1 MALFQFNPSGDWLN
15 DGWKIIGGL
24 TELWRVLSD
33 TGTGNYISAPGSKA
47 GAAVTFPMDTQQ
59 VPDGA
64 IITSVTVKM
73 KVGLGGAPALAQ
85 LPPGVA
91 PSITVAVAAQD
102 NTSRY
107 MTRTIFPTSTP
118 TEYEIA
124 TYQRD
129 ALGLAWDVHRLNN
142 LLCRIFSYVGISD
155 IIRVFALWLD
165 IKYRL
170 RPTIA
175 ITSPTGTVTTPS
187 PTISW
192 QYSQADGDMQK
203 TVEYKLFT
211 AEQVAK
217 VSFNPETATP
227 VFAQTLQG
235 DLSSVLLPTSINS
248 NSYWVYMR
256 ATSSFGARSVWVGRP
271 FTVVGPSPGIPGVDD
286 PNDALG
292 SAVVTVVPDSE
303 SGSASLHLRNTSN
316 MLSAQEADAESP
328 FDGHTFSTTNATIV
342 REPVVSFPGGTAS
355 WKVTA
360 TAAGAAQVVTDYIEI
375 ESPLPMTARSQ
386 FRAATSGRNCRVV
399 MRFYDDDYAEVGTAM
414 TGSSVAD
421 STGTWTEAEVHGD
434 SPAGAVYTRVT
445 FEILGAA
452 AGEVHNLDH
461 LGVSYGLN
469 TPWSDGSHASRNL
482 LSAYISTAE
491 GTQIGGEFWTPDA
504 ASTVVTAAA
513 PATGTGSSGST
524 CYKMTYNGLN
534 PSIGY
539 RGEGTAWTSPTTG
552 ANYTLNKPT
561 AVVTGDLM
569 LAFVTSTESGTIT
582 PPAGWSLVNQSRV
595 DDGTTDMALYV
606 LKRTATAS
614 EPVSWS
620 DGFLS
625 VQSARRS
632 AVVVAYSGASDI
644 LTDTQASTAADTPM
658 YLSTPTLNNTD
669 PNGWRVS
676 AFAVSDNAPTGT
688 APAALTANRQ
698 NPTLLP
704 SISYVGAG
712 TPWGTNGTF
721 NGFTIN
727 KPTGVKTGDVIVATV
742 GFIGKNA
749 TITPPAGWTL
759 RSQATA
765 DNTQA
770 GPYTLAV
777 LYRAAGASEPA
788 SWSGTVSGGTLYRT
802 IMVQST
808 AYRNVDTTAP
818 FLNSGIRTM
827 LNGNTVTTGQAANTN
842 SLGWRIAAFGGL
854 SEAGNSFGTTN
865 EAVERVDSYTS
876 YSVLFGGK
884 AGNTVAMH
892 DSNGPVSTG
901 TYERYAY
908 AANQLY
914 AGVGFLGILKPVGST
929 ASVADEKKRVT
940 ATIGASNPYTALSV
954 FDSDG
959 ISATGAQ
966 SMTGTWTAS
975 SGTDKN
981 SMAGWFGILKP
992 AQAQTQGYATA
1003 MMNRT
1008 VDVSMV
1014 NTREIPEA
1022 DFVTVTAK
1030 FTGSSAGTPYL
1041 TVAFYRANTLISS
1054 QIGEGTPFAAGV
1066 YAKSAATF
1074 RVPEGTT
1081 RMSVGVSVSDREVG
1095 DVVYWDRVSL
1105 AFGLDDT
1112 YRPSTS
1118 RAEHPVW
1125 SKPQIQYADDDG
1137 TGYSDWADLPGLKAN
1152 PPMFVPR
1159 SGSALYTD
1167 HTPIPLTNRKYRART
1182 VSLGLSGDI
1191 FVSDWGPDSSEFTY
1205 EAENYWLKDISNPDN
1220 NLRLKVKWDMTQ
1232 VAKTNSATVFQPL
1245 GADLPVV
1252 LSEGYKGDTFTLK
1265 LTPVNHEER
1274 AELRKMLTSGRTL
1287 FLQSDIDDAWW
1298 VRPIGDLVEDVL
1310 PTNNRQSNPLREI
1323 TCQFVQV
1330 EPAE

>member
-1 MALFQFNPSGDWLN
+1 MAQFQFQPSGDWLN
-15 DGWKIIGGL
+15 DGWKIIGGVTALWQAL
-24 TELWRVLSD
+24 TDLSD
-33 TGTGNYISAPGSKA
+33 GKYIQAPASKS
-47 GAAVTFPMDTQQ
+47 GAAVTFPMDTPN

-64 IITSVTVKM
+64 IVTSVTVKM
-73 KVGLGGAPALAQ
+73 RVGLGAGTAPA
-85 LPPGVA
+85 GTA
-91 PSITVAVAAQD
+91 PSVTVAVAAQD

-118 TEYEIA
+118 TDYEIA

-129 ALGLAWDVHRLNN
+129 ALGLAWDVFRLNN
-142 LLCRIFSYVGISD
+142 LLCRIFSYVGVFD
-155 IIRVFALWLD
+155 VIRVFRLWCD

-175 ITSPTGTVTTPS
+175 ITAPTGTVTTPS
-187 PTISW
+187 PTITW
-192 QYSQADGDMQK
+192 QYSQADGDPQK

-217 VSFNPETATP
+217 VSFNPDTATP

-271 FTVVGPSPGIPGVDD
+271 FTVTGPSPAIPGVDD

-292 SAVVTVVPDSE
+292 SAVITVVPDSE
-303 SGSASLHLRNTSN
+303 SGSASLHMRNTSN
-316 MLSAQEADAESP
+316 LLSAQEADAESP
-328 FDGHTFSTTNATIV
+328 YDGHTFTVTNGTLV

-355 WKVTA
+355 WKLTA
-360 TAAGAAQVVTDYIEI
+360 TAAGTTAVTTDYIEI
-375 ESPLPMTARSQ
+375 DGPLPMTARAQ
-386 FRAATSGRNCRVV
+386 FRAATSGRNCRVI
-399 MRFYDDDYAEVGTAM
+399 MRFYDDTYAEIAGSAL
-414 TGSSVAD
+414 TGGSVAD
-421 STGTWTEAEVHGD
+421 SSGTWTEASVYD
-434 SPAGAVYTRVT
+434 NSPTGAVYTRVT
-445 FEILGAA
+445 FEILSAA

-482 LSAYISTAE
+482 LSAYISTSE
-491 GTQIGGEFWTPDA
+491 GAQIGGEFWTPDA

-524 CYKMTYNGLN
+524 CFKMTYNGLL
-534 PSIGY
+534 PSITY
-539 RGEGTAWTSPTTG
+539 RGAGTAWTSPTSG
-552 ANYTLNKPT
+552 ADFTLNKPASAAT
-561 AVVTGDLM
+561 TDLM
-569 LAFVTSTESGTIT
+569 LAFVTSSEFGTIT
-582 PPAGWSLVNQSRV
+582 PPSGWTLVNQARV
-595 DDGTTDMALYV
+595 DDGGTDMAMYV

-614 EPVSWS
+614 EPTSWT
-620 DGFLS
+620 DGSLS
-625 VQSARRS
+625 VQSARRT
-632 AVVVAYSGASDI
+632 AVVVAYAGASDV
-644 LTDTQASTAADTPM
+644 LADTQAATGADTPM

-698 NPTLLP
+698 NPSLLP
-704 SISYVGAG
+704 SISYVGSG

-721 NGFTIN
+721 SGFTIN
-727 KPTGVKTGDVIVATV
+727 RPSGVQSGDVMIATV
-742 GFIGKNA
+742 GFVGKGA
-749 TITPPAGWTL
+749 TITPPSGWTL
-759 RSQATA
+759 RSQSTA
-765 DNTQA
+765 DNTSA
-770 GPYTLAV
+770 GPYTMAV
-777 LYRAAGASEPA
+777 LYRAAGGSEPA
-788 SWSGTVSGGTLYRT
+788 SWSGTISGGTLYRT
-802 IMVQST
+802 IVVQSL
-808 AYRNVDTTAP
+808 AYRNVDTAAP
-818 FLNSGIRTM
+818 FLSSGMKTQLNTNS
-827 LNGNTVTTGQAANTN
+827 VVTGQASNTN

-854 SEAGNSFGTTN
+854 TEGANSFGTTN
-865 EAVERVDSYTS
+865 EVVERVDSYTN

-892 DSNGPVSTG
+892 DSNGPISTG

-908 AANQLY
+908 SANSMYAA
-914 AGVGFLGILKPVGST
+914 VGFLGILKPVGST
-929 ASVADEKKRVT
+929 ASVPNETSRIT
-940 ATIGASNPYTALSV
+940 ATIGSSNPYTALTV
-954 FDSDG
+954 FDSAG
-959 ISATGAQ
+959 TTPTGTQ
-966 SMTGTWTAS
+966 SMTGTWTPS

-992 AQAQTQGYATA
+992 AAAQTQGYATA

-1014 NTREIPEA
+1014 NTSEIPEA
-1022 DFVTVTAK
+1022 DFVTVTAA
-1030 FTGSSAGTPYL
+1030 FTGSAAGTPYL
-1041 TVAFYRANTLISS
+1041 TAAFYRANVLLGT
-1054 QIGEGTPFAAGV
+1054 QIGEGTPFAVGA
-1066 YAKSAATF
+1066 YTKSSATF

-1081 RMSVGVSVSDREVG
+1081 RMAVGVSVSDRNQG
-1095 DVVYWDRVSL
+1095 DIVYWDRVSL
-1105 AFGLDDT
+1105 AYGIDDT

-1137 TGYSDWADLPGLKAN
+1137 TGYSDWHDLPGLKSN
-1152 PPMFVPR
+1152 PPAFVPR
-1159 SGSALYTD
+1159 SGAALYTD
-1167 HTPIPLTNRKYRART
+1167 HTPIPLTNRKYRVRT
-1182 VSLGLSGDI
+1182 VSLGLSGDL
-1191 FVSDWGPDSSEFTY
+1191 FVSDWGPDSPEFTF
-1205 EAENYWLKDISNPDN
+1205 EAENYWLKDIANPDN
-1220 NLRLKVKWDMTQ
+1220 NLRLKVKWDMTS